1 MPEIHGFSSLS
12 PRHYAQV
19 SLCESVFFVLLPS
32 KTVDGS
38 ASFGGKCV
46 LLLVNLC
53 AFCFDNVTHADF
65 ERNHSFGTI
74 LFPVAQWMYWSLASA
89 HRIFDFATGSP
100 GCSSLRQNLCT
111 WNEYSCDNIDLNDDL
126 KILE

>member
-100 GCSSLRQNLCT
+100 GSVSYTHLRAHET
-111 WNEYSCDNIDLNDDL
+111 A
-126 KILE
+126 